1 MGDSVLLV
9 EKEPPIGWLIFNRPE
24 KLNALSTALWSAIPE
39 GLAELEADPEIRV
52 IVVRGAGER
61 AFSAGADIGE
71 FKNNDRTTEDQAPK
85 ENRGSLFH
93 VLDGLAHCTK
103 PTIAMIHGVCMGG
116 GCAAAL
122 SIDLR
127 VASEDAVFAITPARL
142 GLGYSFEGIERAV
155 QELGP
160 ANARYLLITAGTV
173 DAQKALEM
181 GLVQEVHAPDELESA
196 TRALAM
202 RVAQNAPKT
211 IRAVRESIR
220 QSVLPPEDRQLE
232 IVNGLIRECFESE
245 DFKEGVRAFAEKR
258 KPRFKDR

>member
-1 MGDSVLLV
+1 MDDSVLLV

-24 KLNALSTALWSAIPE
+24 KLNALSMAMWGAIPK
-39 GLAELEADPEIRV
+39 GLAEFEADPEIRV

-71 FKNNDRTTEDQAPK
+71 FKSEDRATEKEGPE
-85 ENRGSLFH
+85 ENRGSIFH
-93 VLDGLAHCTK
+93 AFEALARCTK

-127 VASEDAVFAITPARL
+127 VASEDAEFAITPARL

-160 ANARYLLITAGTV
+160 ANARYLFITAGKV
-173 DAQKALEM
+173 NAQKALEM
-181 GLVQEVHAPDELESA
+181 GLVQEVYGRDELESA

-202 RVAQNAPKT
+202 RIAANAPKT

-220 QSVLPPEDRQLE
+220 QSVLTPGDRQLE

-245 DFKEGVRAFAEKR
+245 DFKEGVQAFAEKR
-258 KPRFKDR
+258 KPRFEDR

>member
-1 MGDSVLLV
+1 METVVRWHRQGFRYYWHWKSRHRD
-9 EKEPPIGWLIFNRPE
+9 RP
-24 KLNALSTALWSAIPE
+24 K
-39 GLAELEADPEIRV
+39 ADPEIRV

-71 FKNNDRTTEDQAPK
+71 FKSNDRAAEDEAPK
-85 ENRGSLFH
+85 ENRGSLFQ
-93 VLDGLAHCTK
+93 VLDGLARCAK

-122 SIDLR
+122 SIDIRL
-127 VASEDAVFAITPARL
+127 ASEDAEFAITPARL

-160 ANARYLLITAGTV
+160 ANARYLFITAGTV
-173 DAQKALEM
+173 DARKALEM

-202 RVAQNAPKT
+202 QIAQNAPKT
-211 IRAVRESIR
+211 IRAARESVR
-220 QSVLPPEDRQLE
+220 QSVLTPGDRQLD
-232 IVNGLIRECFESE
+232 IVDALIRECFESE

-258 KPRFKDR
+258 KPRFEDR